1 MEIIAG
7 KKQAVEESMAT
18 IQCYLDFKLDKVC
31 KDRIK
36 VNLENLFLTAYT
48 LGFKDGAK
56 WKELYEN
63 IYRRSNYQ
71 IY

>member
-7 KKQAVEESMAT
+7 KKQAVEDSMAT

-36 VNLENLFLTAYT
+36 VNLENLFLTAYS

-56 WKELYEN
+56 
-63 IYRRSNYQ
+63 
-71 IY
+71 